1 MKRFIIFFL
10 LCLCAYTGWAQGIVK
25 GKILDRQKSE
35 PLGFVN
41 IKVTEQGSDKFA
53 GGGITD
59 AGGNWRESFIELITE
74 CSQKY

>member
-10 LCLCAYTGWAQGIVK
+10 LCLCTYTGWAQGIVK

-53 GGGITD
+53 GVALPMLAAT
-59 AGGNWRESFIELITE
+59 ST
-74 CSQKY
+74 